1 MSAWAGARS
10 EFGVKNRKRPDIPNT
25 NSNSKPKPFLINEEI
40 SRVQRLDQEILRTTG
55 VE

>member
-25 NSNSKPKPFLINEEI
+25 NSKPKPFLINEEI